1 MTPLRAIVIM
11 DVWFERQFQS
21 ETGRGVIRLARDG
34 KGFEGAR
41 RACAITSRGKISPSS
56 TASSSMP
63 AWMCSCV
70 RRGAVRRRR
79 RVALRA
85 ATQAGGPLSYDSL
98 SSETVWI
105 YPGRRCPRAQRG
117 GDFATGRE
125 PLADSEPTPFTPR
138 PSPTCS
144 LRLLSLAPLSL
155 HTALWIRR
163 PPSSAAVCP
172 RDALEGA
179 FPLAHVHLPP
189 PHRHMPLDPR
199 VTIENLLDQGTRA
212 FHRKDYAAAEA
223 PLMAVRPAGR
233 RPRHAARLLFAQ
245 NADAGQTVSRSH
257 PRMTG
262 TCPTGAWLASCWA
275 SASS

>member
-56 TASSSMP
+56 TASSSMS

-79 RVALRA
+79 RVALHT
-85 ATQAGGPLSYDSL
+85 ATQAGGPLPYDSL

-105 YPGRRCPRAQRG
+105 RPGVVVRERREGATSRRAT
-117 GDFATGRE
+117 A
-125 PLADSEPTPFTPR
+125 LADSEPTPFTPQ

-163 PPSSAAVCP
+163 PSPAAPVCP
-172 RDALEGA
+172 AR
-179 FPLAHVHLPP
+179 
-189 PHRHMPLDPR
+189 RTPR
-199 VTIENLLDQGTRA
+199 VPRRFPT
-212 FHRKDYAAAEA
+212 
-223 PLMAVRPAGR
+223 
-233 RPRHAARLLFAQ
+233 RPRPPSATATSHAARPSSHSQESAGSGHSGLSAQ
-245 NADAGQTVSRSH
+245 GLRRRRGASH
-257 PRMTG
+257 GG
-262 TCPTGAWLASCWA
+262 TSCRPTTAACCAPALRAER
-275 SASS
+275 